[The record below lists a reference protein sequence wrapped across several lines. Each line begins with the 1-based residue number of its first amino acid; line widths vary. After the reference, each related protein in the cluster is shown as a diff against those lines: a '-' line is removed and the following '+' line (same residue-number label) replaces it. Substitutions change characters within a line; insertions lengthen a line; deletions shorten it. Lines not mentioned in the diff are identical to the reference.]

1 MLIDGKEFVIK
12 GYLVFIII
20 VPMNPNER
28 FKGWVDF
35 TVAKEVEF
43 EFNKILTLICIEYLE
58 RYEIRK
64 YIRKIYKIVFK
75 NLYLKFIKL
84 DYFLNLNL
92 NLLFLYNQLIFKSH
106 KVKWKIYSRGLSM
119 YRKTLP

>member
-43 EFNKILTLICIEYLE
+43 AFNKILTWFVLSILRDMKLGNILE
-58 RYEIRK
+58 
-64 YIRKIYKIVFK
+64 
-75 NLYLKFIKL
+75 KFIKL
-84 DYFLNLNL
+84 
-92 NLLFLYNQLIFKSH
+92 SS
-106 KVKWKIYSRGLSM
+106 KIC
-119 YRKTLP
+119 T